1 VALGLKIV
9 ALVACVSGLAG
20 CVQDPFPS
28 ASPTDV
34 VAPEIVLPPPPPCAL
49 TVAIYNC
56 IDTTGQRRPTGAS
69 QELSSAVPLDC
80 SPYLVEAVGSLTPGY
95 VFLVERQH
103 VDELLRERQLGT
115 LALNNLVAAPA
126 APDSRV
132 GSAGPGVRNPPP
144 SGVAYTGQASRFRM
158 ARNGTLGGQLP
169 TVPPP
174 GAPAPAAAP
183 RRLSTLRVAEV
194 LLIGQVVAY
203 DRQTRQ
209 LSGGLA
215 LAGIGGTGTIVTDLV
230 TFSLRAVAVQTGE
243 ILGQSSVTKSIT
255 SQTIGGHV
263 TKVWPTTILDFEIGD
278 GVNEPVGLALRAAI
292 RRSLIQLV
300 DHGIHDG
307 WWGPMTSPSQ

>member
-34 VAPEIVLPPPPPCAL
+34 VAPEIVLPPPPPRAL

-80 SPYLVEAVGSLTPGY
+80 SPYLVEAVRSLTPGY

-115 LALNNLVAAPA
+115 LALNNLVAAPVV
-126 APDSRV
+126 PDSRV
-132 GSAGPGVRNPPP
+132 GTAGPGARDPPP
-144 SGVAYTGQASRFRM
+144 TGVAYTGRASRFRV
-158 ARNGTLGGQLP
+158 ARNGTFGGQPP
-169 TVPPP
+169 TGPPQD
-174 GAPAPAAAP
+174 APAPATPP
-183 RRLSTLRVAEV
+183 RRLSTLRVAEA

-263 TKVWPTTILDFEIGD
+263 TKVWPTTILDLELGD

-307 WWGPMTSPSQ
+307 WWGPMASPSQ